1 MIIFMI
7 MKNLLKVLNNKL
19 NKKKE
24 ILAIIPARS
33 GSKGI
38 KNKNIKLLNGHPL
51 LSYAIAAG
59 LNSKLVSRVICSTDA
74 KKIAVIAKKYGA
86 EVPFL
91 RPKNIAKDLS
101 TDFEVFF
108 HALKFLKKK
117 FNYNPDYVVNLR
129 PTSPI
134 RKKNTLDV
142 AIDKFI
148 NSNKYDSIRS
158 VCLNEKT
165 PYKMWFI
172 KNNNLSPIIN
182 SKKIKEAFN
191 LPRQLL
197 PNTYWQT
204 AEIDITK
211 TSTILKKKSM
221 TGKKILPFVLNNKI
235 SIDIDSHKDFKH
247 AAKILKT
254 NKKFIKPNLNNI

>member
-1 MIIFMI
+1 
-7 MKNLLKVLNNKL
+7 MKNLLKVLSNKL

-108 HALKFLKKK
+108 MKPFKKR
-117 FNYNPDYVVNLR
+117 N
-129 PTSPI
+129 
-134 RKKNTLDV
+134 
-142 AIDKFI
+142 
-148 NSNKYDSIRS
+148 
-158 VCLNEKT
+158 
-165 PYKMWFI
+165 WFI
-172 KNNNLSPIIN
+172 W
-182 SKKIKEAFN
+182 E
-191 LPRQLL
+191 
-197 PNTYWQT
+197 
-204 AEIDITK
+204 
-211 TSTILKKKSM
+211 
-221 TGKKILPFVLNNKI
+221 
-235 SIDIDSHKDFKH
+235 
-247 AAKILKT
+247 
-254 NKKFIKPNLNNI
+254 

>member
-1 MIIFMI
+1 M
-7 MKNLLKVLNNKL
+7 L
-19 NKKKE
+19 KKKVV
-24 ILAIIPARS
+24 AIIPAR
-33 GSKGI
+33 K
-38 KNKNIKLLNGHPL
+38 
-51 LSYAIAAG
+51 
-59 LNSKLVSRVICSTDA
+59 NSKRIPGKNYKKFNGVPVIINTIRKLKKSKIFNRIIVSTDS
-74 KKIAVIAKKYGA
+74 KKIATIARKYGA

>member
-1 MIIFMI
+1 MNCLYI
-7 MKNLLKVLNNKL
+7 
-19 NKKKE
+19 
-24 ILAIIPARS
+24 
-33 GSKGI
+33 
-38 KNKNIKLLNGHPL
+38 
-51 LSYAIAAG
+51 SYSSG

-158 VCLNEKT
+158 ICLNEKT